1 MDTQT
6 PKTIGERIKQR
17 RQELGYT
24 QRRLAELI
32 GIKPP
37 SLHGLESGRAK
48 SPSAKTLQALVKVL
62 KTTPDWILEGKG
74 PKEAQ
79 ETRMTVKEAFRTGHL
94 QPTVI
99 RQMEEMFPIT
109 QLQPV
114 PVLSFIQAGNWNEVI
129 LNPPDDIDY
138 LPCPVPCGPQT
149 FALRVQGESML
160 PRFNP
165 GDYIFV
171 DPDKGCKSGD
181 FVVAQIDNENKATF
195 KQYLETEDG
204 PMLKA
209 INPDWPNRYIPLPDE
224 YRIIGRVIAKL
235 EAL

>member
-24 QRRLAELI
+24 QRKLAELI

-48 SPSAKTLQALVKVL
+48 SPSAKTLHALVRVL

-74 PKEAQ
+74 PKEIP
-79 ETRMTVKEAFRTGHL
+79 ESGISDTIDTGSAIAIATM
-94 QPTVI
+94 PKV
-99 RQMEEMFPIT
+99 PII
-109 QLQPV
+109 
-114 PVLSFIQAGNWNEVI
+114 SFVQAGNWSEVI
-129 LNPPDDIDY
+129 LDSSGELEY
-138 LPCPVPCGPQT
+138 APCPVPCGPHT
-149 FALRVQGESML
+149 FGLHVEGESML
-160 PRFNP
+160 PRFHP
-165 GDYIFV
+165 GDLIFV
-171 DPDKGCKSGD
+171 DPDRGYGSGD
-181 FVVAQIDNENKATF
+181 FVIAQIDHENKATF

-209 INPDWPNRYIPLPDE
+209 LNPDWPNRYLPLPE
-224 YRIIGRVIAKL
+224 GSRIIGRVIAKL

>member
-1 MDTQT
+1 MMVSMSSLN
-6 PKTIGERIKQR
+6 ERLFERMK
-17 RQELGYT
+17 ELGMS
-24 QRRLAELI
+24 QAELARKVDLTK
-32 GIKPP
+32 GAVNQWKKGASSPNGEN
-37 SLHGLESGRAK
+37 LLKVAK
-48 SPSAKTLQALVKVL
+48 ALGV
-62 KTTPDWILEGKG
+62 TPEWLATGKG
-74 PKEAQ
+74 PKEAP

-99 RQMEEMFPIT
+99 RQMEEMFPVAR
-109 QLQPV
+109 LQQV
-114 PVLSFIQAGNWNEVI
+114 PLISFVQAGNWEEVV
-129 LNPPDDIDY
+129 LNRPDDIEY

-181 FVVAQIDNENKATF
+181 FVVAQIDDENKATF

-209 INPDWPNRYIPLPDE
+209 LNPEWPNRYIPLPDE
-224 YRIIGRVIAKL
+224 HRIIGRVIAKL